1 MSNNIRYLPPVG
13 RLLISMIFLV
23 SGFSKITNA
32 AMIKGY
38 IASAG
43 LPLPE
48 LAYLIAVVVEIGGG
62 FLLLVGFRSR
72 IVAGLLAAFCI
83 VTAFAFHADLA
94 DQIQSTNFLKNIAIA
109 GGLLQIVAFGSGA
122 LSVDG
127 RGTSDHYPA
136 A

>member
-1 MSNNIRYLPPVG
+1 M
-13 RLLISMIFLV
+13 
-23 SGFSKITNA
+23 
-32 AMIKGY
+32 
-38 IASAG
+38 
-43 LPLPE
+43 
-48 LAYLIAVVVEIGGG
+48 AVVVEIGGG
-62 FLLLVGFRSR
+62 LLLFVGFRSR

-94 DQIQSTNFLKNIAIA
+94 DQIQATNFLKNMAIA

-127 RGTSDHYPA
+127 RGISDRSPA